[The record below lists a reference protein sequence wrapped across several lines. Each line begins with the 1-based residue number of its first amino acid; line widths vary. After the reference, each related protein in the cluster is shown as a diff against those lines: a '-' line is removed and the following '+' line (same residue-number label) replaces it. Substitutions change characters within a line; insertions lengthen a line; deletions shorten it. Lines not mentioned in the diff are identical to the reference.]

1 MKLFVLLCVLAFA
14 PAALSEHVSANGG
27 DLRVE
32 GSQDLPE
39 LSAPVND
46 FAGVIDG
53 ASKNQIDELIR
64 KLQGATGDVMVVT
77 TIKTF
82 QPEGDLKSYAVKM
95 FENHGKGIGIKGKDN
110 GVLIVLALDD
120 RQVWIESG
128 YGLEGFLTDGFN
140 GETSRSMTPLNA
152 SPRDATSISTLPR
165 CRSRKRAGV
174 AAAAGSRSV
183 SGSSC

>member
-1 MKLFVLLCVLAFA
+1 MKLLVLCCVLAFA
-14 PAALSEHVSANGG
+14 PALSEQVSANGR
-27 DLRVE
+27 DMRVE
-32 GSQDLPE
+32 GQDLPE

-82 QPEGDLKSYAVKM
+82 QPEGDLKSYAVKL

-128 YGLEGFLTDGFN
+128 YGPC
-140 GETSRSMTPLNA
+140 SPMTRIRPA
-152 SPRDATSISTLPR
+152 
-165 CRSRKRAGV
+165 
-174 AAAAGSRSV
+174 V
-183 SGSSC
+183 S